1 MYSIMT
7 PEQQTNCKS
16 GATRRFAPASPA
28 ALMGFFMMLALCLS
42 AALLPGGAQAAFAA
56 RMDVLGFSKDGRW
69 FVFEEYGVQD
79 GSGAPFSRVYVID
92 VDRNGWK
99 PGTPIVE
106 MPRENGDTYPSLASV
121 RSKARA
127 RVAAKLGRID
137 VHPSNGHLML
147 KRTATDLGADAHP
160 ISNHEARFRL
170 WYNFGNAY
178 LLRIRER
185 AASAAPC
192 GMGPTQPNIFTLR
205 VTSET
210 TGAARVLQRDA
221 RLPKSRGCALG
232 YGIAGVWLW
241 FSDTNRQGPAK
252 IVVIMHV
259 KAAGFEGHDIRFMAV
274 SGKLPK

>member
-1 MYSIMT
+1 M
-7 PEQQTNCKS
+7 
-16 GATRRFAPASPA
+16 
-28 ALMGFFMMLALCLS
+28 LMLCLS
-42 AALLPGGAQAAFAA
+42 AVLIPARAHAAFAA
-56 RMDVLGFSKDGRW
+56 QMDVLGFSKDGRW

-79 GSGAPFSRVYVID
+79 GSGQPFSKIYVIN
-92 VDRNGWK
+92 VDRNSWK
-99 PGTPIVE
+99 PGTPIIE
-106 MPRENGDTYPSLASV
+106 MPRENGDNYPSLASV

-147 KRTATDLGADAHP
+147 KRTPTDLGANAHP
-160 ISNHEARFRL
+160 NSKHGARFRL

-178 LLRIRER
+178 RLRLQER

-205 VTSET
+205 VRSET
-210 TGAARVLQRDA
+210 TGAARTLQRDT

-232 YGIAGVWLW
+232 YGIASVWLW

-252 IVVIMHV
+252 IVVMLHV
-259 KAAGFEGHDIRFMAV
+259 KAAGFEGHDIRYMAV